1 MTYPASLRQQAAWV
15 RESLDPAT
23 PDTQRITLGDVDVEE
38 LEAAAD
44 HIEALEKHKR
54 LQMEDVMNLGVAL
67 GQAQVRIE
75 ALEALLR
82 ERDK

>member
-15 RESLDPAT
+15 REALDPAT

-44 HIEALEKHKR
+44 HIEK
-54 LQMEDVMNLGVAL
+54 
-67 GQAQVRIE
+67 
-75 ALEALLR
+75 LEAALR
-82 ERDK
+82 IIAGYEQCIDNLMSNQNIAIAALAPETEQ